1 MSLILIIIKIQVMS
15 DVLFCERRTKQR
27 NIFMAV
33 TNMGENKAR
42 GELIFEAKSLCKNF
56 GPTVALNS
64 VDFKV
69 YRGQITGLIGE
80 NGSGKSTI
88 TSIAAG
94 MQPATSGEMFFN
106 GKPHRPSSMIEG
118 AKMGIGMVVQEQGTI
133 SGITVAQNI
142 FLGEE
147 NKFRIMGLINS
158 AKMNAEAKRALENI
172 GYTDC
177 DPAMMMDS
185 LNLQDRKLVEIAK
198 VVYNQPEMLVV
209 DETTTA
215 LSQSGREIV
224 YNIMRK
230 MRDENKAVVFISH
243 DLDELIEVCDT
254 LTVLRD
260 GVLITTLEKDEMDPD
275 TIKKFMVGREMKG
288 DYYRSDYD
296 EEIFDEVVLKA
307 QQVTSGS
314 GMLMNFSLD
323 VYKGEILGIGGLS
336 HCGMHELGKVL
347 YGDEKILTGKVTHMS
362 TGDTI
367 TDPLCAMKHGMGYVS
382 KDRDRESLVLTAT
395 IKDNIISASYD
406 KIASNGVMKPKTVSR
421 FVDKQVE
428 SLTIKCASVNQDVQ
442 YLSGGNKQ
450 KVVFGKWIGRNCDIL
465 ILDCPTRGVDIGVKA
480 SMYQLIYQM
489 KKEGKTI
496 IMISEELPELIGMSD
511 RLVILKDGAFAGE
524 FKRSPQLSE
533 NEIIEVMI

>member
-1 MSLILIIIKIQVMS
+1 
-15 DVLFCERRTKQR
+15 
-27 NIFMAV
+27 
-33 TNMGENKAR
+33 MGDKKAR
-42 GELIFEAKSLCKNF
+42 GELIFEAKKLCKNF
-56 GPTVALNS
+56 GPTVALNN

-94 MQPATSGEMFFN
+94 MQPATSGEMFFK
-106 GKPHRPSSMIEG
+106 GQPHKPSSMIEG
-118 AKMGIGMVVQEQGTI
+118 AKLGIGMIVQEQGTI
-133 SGITVAQNI
+133 SGISVAQNI

-147 NKFRIMGLINS
+147 GKFRTMGLVS
-158 AKMNAEAKRALENI
+158 AAKMDAEAKKAMEAI
-172 GYTDC
+172 GYTGV
-177 DPAMMMDS
+177 DPATPIDA

-198 VVYNQPEMLVV
+198 VVYNNPEMIVV

-224 YNIMRK
+224 YNLMKK
-230 MRDENKAVVFISH
+230 MRDEDKAVVFISH
-243 DLDELIEVCDT
+243 DLEELIEVCDT

-260 GVLITTLEKDEMDPD
+260 GVLITTLDKDEMDPD
-275 TIKKFMVGREMKG
+275 NIKKFMVGREMKG
-288 DYYRSDYD
+288 DYYRSDYG
-296 EEIFDEVVLKA
+296 EETGSEVVLKA
-307 QQVTSGS
+307 EQVTSGS
-314 GMLMNFSLD
+314 GALMNFSMD

-347 YGDEKILTGKVTHMS
+347 FGDEKLLTGKVTHVP
-362 TGDTI
+362 TGEAI
-367 TDPLCAMKHGMGYVS
+367 VAPMQAMKHGLGYVS

-406 KIASNGVMKPKTVSR
+406 KITQKGMLKPGKVKK
-421 FVDKQVE
+421 FVNEQVD
-428 SLTIKCASVNQDVQ
+428 SLSIKCASVDQDVQ

-450 KVVFGKWIGRNCDIL
+450 KVVFGKWMGRNCDIL

-480 SMYQLIYQM
+480 AMYQLIYQM
-489 KKEGKTI
+489 KKAGKTI

-511 RLVILKDGAFAGE
+511 RLIILKNGKFAGE